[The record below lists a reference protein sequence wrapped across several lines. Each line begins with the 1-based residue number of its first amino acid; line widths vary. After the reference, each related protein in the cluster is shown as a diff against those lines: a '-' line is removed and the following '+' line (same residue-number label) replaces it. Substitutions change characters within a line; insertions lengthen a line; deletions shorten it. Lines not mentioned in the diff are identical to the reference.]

1 MYKIIDKILM
11 LIDNYHFYFNVEIC
25 FINNKIFIIF
35 FIIFKNNFIF
45 NFFVLIHKFNIL
57 I

>member
-35 FIIFKNNFIF
+35 FIIFKNNLKLIF
-45 NFFVLIHKFNIL
+45 FCINLYFNIF